1 VRRRT
6 FDRLVSTEGLVLVP
20 VLAVAGGLLS
30 WARRYITGEVH
41 DQLAAQKIYFPA
53 SNSPEIA
60 APEFEAVRQY
70 AGQQLTTGDQAK
82 VYADRFIAN
91 HLEALGGGKTYAQ
104 LSAAAMALPKG
115 SAAYNAAEAKVQTVF
130 QGTTLRGMLLEAYG
144 FSLLAEIAFW
154 CGIAAFCLAALMAVL
169 VVLGFVHAHRTS
181 DKEELLPSHAP
192 KGTLVSA

>member
-1 VRRRT
+1 MRRRT

-91 HLEALGGGKTYAQ
+91 HLEALGGGKTYAE
-104 LSAAAMALPKG
+104 LSGEALARPDDPDL
-115 SAAYNAAEAKVQTVF
+115 AAKVQLMF
-130 QGTTLRGMLLEAYG
+130 RGETSRGLLLNAYAFG
-144 FSLLAEIAFW
+144 KMGNIAGYAAIAAFAGAGVLLVFSLL
-154 CGIAAFCLAALMAVL
+154 
-169 VVLGFVHAHRTS
+169 GFYHASKVTP
-181 DKEELLPSHAP
+181 DQ
-192 KGTLVSA
+192 

>member
-1 VRRRT
+1 MRRRT

-20 VLAVAGGLLS
+20 VLAVAGGLLT
-30 WARRYITGEVH
+30 WAQRYIAGEVR

-91 HLEALGGGKTYAQ
+91 HLEALGGGKTYAE
-104 LSAAAMALPKG
+104 LSGEALARPDDPDL
-115 SAAYNAAEAKVQTVF
+115 AAKVQLMF
-130 QGTTLRGMLLEAYG
+130 RGETSRGLLLNAYAFG
-144 FSLLAEIAFW
+144 KMGNIAGYAAIAAFAGAGLSLVFSLL
-154 CGIAAFCLAALMAVL
+154 
-169 VVLGFVHAHRTS
+169 GFYHASKVTP
-181 DKEELLPSHAP
+181 DQ
-192 KGTLVSA
+192 